1 MPYRWLFA
9 ICFLIVSHSIFG
21 SSLTLKN
28 GKVLQG
34 KVVNQ
39 TRTDV
44 QIEVD
49 GKVLTIPKTEIAEL
63 NLKDTPKQEVK
74 KDPVKPKEEPKKTE
88 EEPAVQR
95 WYQKPRWDYSL
106 KSAVVPGWGIWKAD
120 KKYRATAAFVA
131 VLGATY
137 LAVKAQNDFGAAK
150 SAYEENAR
158 NYFLFALNDPV
169 LSLPANTTQRL
180 IGAFLVNKGAFN
192 HYQGLAGESNNYQ
205 YLFGIAYGLQL
216 FYSYYLGV
224 KAEQGVAE
232 GPSSGFR
239 FSFAPSYQPMTVG
252 GNGLGWNGEL
262 KYEIRY

>member
-9 ICFLIVSHSIFG
+9 ICFLTVTTSIFG

-28 GKVLQG
+28 GKVLNG

-39 TRTDV
+39 TRTEV

-88 EEPAVQR
+88 EEVVQR
-95 WYQKPRWDYSL
+95 WYQKPRWNYTL
-106 KSAVVPGWGIWKAD
+106 KSAVVPGWGIWKGE
-120 KKYRATAAFVA
+120 KKYVAAAAFVA
-131 VLGATY
+131 VVGIAYKVVDT
-137 LAVKAQNDFGAAK
+137 QQDF
-150 SAYEENAR
+150 SAAR
-158 NYFLFALNDPV
+158 NDYKSNATNYFAFALQDPV
-169 LSLPANTTQRL
+169 LSLPANTPQRL
-180 IGAFLVNKGAFN
+180 IGAFLVNKGSFN
-192 HYQGLAGESNNYQ
+192 HYQNLAGEGNNYQ
-205 YLFGIAYGLQL
+205 YLLGIAYGLQL

-224 KAEQGVAE
+224 KAEQGAAE